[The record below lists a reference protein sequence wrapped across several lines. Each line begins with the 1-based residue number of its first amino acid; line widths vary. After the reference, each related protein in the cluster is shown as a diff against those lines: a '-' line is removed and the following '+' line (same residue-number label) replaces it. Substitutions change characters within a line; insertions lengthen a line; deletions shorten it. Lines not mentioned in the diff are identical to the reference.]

1 MLSFLSQLIAGSP
14 TGADADADTDADPTD
29 ANANADVR
37 FRFPSQSAFPLSD
50 KRQAIS
56 NQQPATSNQ
65 AAFPLC
71 AGAPS
76 RLALLYPT
84 PPCAALPLLA
94 ALSVLHHTAPCAAT
108 AHYHQLT
115 TMPMRCQTDH
125 APTALPIHPPARPL
139 ISPST
144 AASASASARLP
155 SSASPRNP
163 APRLPAFTEPCQ
175 PDLLPH
181 RRQRLT
187 SKHDSQRLVNPSIH
201 DEHRCLRRAAQAGA
215 EETQR

>member
-56 NQQPATSNQ
+56 NQP
-65 AAFPLC
+65 AFPLC
-71 AGAPS
+71 TRAPLS
-76 RLALLYPT
+76 PCSALSHPT
-84 PPCAALPLLA
+84 LRSLA
-94 ALSVLHHTAPCAAT
+94 ALSVLHHTTPCAAT

-115 TMPMRCQTDH
+115 TMPMRCQSDH
-125 APTALPIHPPARPL
+125 APTALPTHPPARPL

-144 AASASASARLP
+144 AASASARLP

-201 DEHRCLRRAAQAGA
+201 GQHRCLRRATQVGP